1 MTYNMQQS
9 MKRRPMGKTLAM
21 FILVLFCTVKPSF
34 SQEQIRQIHLLDL
47 EGSISI
53 AKIKS
58 YDMLSLKEDLRIAEY
73 NLKSATSRFKTNVDL
88 NLTLPDYRKEIETY
102 TDSEGNMTL
111 YTSRKSTYNGA
122 LVISQPLPTDGDIY
136 FSSSL
141 RNIDNYLSSGRIMT
155 LNSQI
160 GITQPVNALYYSEIR
175 SEYKRAALSYE
186 KSQRQM
192 KREEL
197 NLVYNVSNAFYSLLS
212 LQKQEELAKMNL
224 ERQQEAYDMAKNK
237 YEAGLIKE
245 VDALQMEVDLAEA
258 QNSYDVAVINT
269 MSSTNNFKEII
280 GISLQDS
287 VILNSSL
294 EYNEVVVDAAKAVEL
309 ALENRSEIREREI
322 EMELNKISIR
332 RQKSYGMAT
341 GNITAYYEKIGTADE
356 LMDNGL
362 FNTLDNTLSDFG
374 SRPENFGVGF
384 TVNIPIIDWGRNRA
398 LVKAAEANLQKSIYN
413 QEVTRRDIESEVRNL
428 VADLNS
434 SFKRLRL
441 LEKNVLV
448 AEKSFEITR
457 ARFSDGDIDSQA
469 LALERE
475 RLNNAYTSHLSA
487 YINYQLKIADLM
499 RKTFY
504 DFEKDE
510 PIL

>member
-1 MTYNMQQS
+1 MQT
-9 MKRRPMGKTLAM
+9 MKAIWAI
-21 FILVLFCTVKPSF
+21 FILALLGISTPLSAQQTTK
-34 SQEQIRQIHLLDL
+34 QIHLLDL

-53 AKIKS
+53 AKVKS

-73 NLKSATSRFKTNVDL
+73 NLKSATSRFKTNVNLDL
-88 NLTLPDYRKEIETY
+88 ILPDYSKQIETF
-102 TDSEGNMTL
+102 TDSSGNMTL
-111 YTSRKSTYNGA
+111 YTSRKSTYNGQ
-122 LVISQPLPTDGDIY
+122 LTIRQPLPTDGDIY
-136 FSSSL
+136 VSSSVK
-141 RNIDNYLSSGRIMT
+141 NIDNYISDGRIMT
-155 LNSQI
+155 LNTRV
-160 GITQPVNALYYSEIR
+160 GITQPINALYYSEIR
-175 SEYKRAALSYE
+175 SEYKQAELAYE
-186 KSQRQM
+186 RSQKQL

-197 NLVYNVSNAFYSLLS
+197 NLIYNVSNAFYSLLS
-212 LQKQEELAKMNL
+212 LQKREELAKMNL

-258 QNSYDVAVINT
+258 QNDYDVAVISK

-287 VILNSSL
+287 VILNSNL
-294 EYNEVVVDAAKAVEL
+294 DYKEIVVDAQKAVEL
-309 ALENRSEIREREI
+309 ALKNRSEIREQEI
-322 EMELNKISIR
+322 AMELNKISIR

-341 GNITAYYEKIGTADE
+341 GNITAYYEKIGTSTDD
-356 LMDNGL
+356 MSDGL
-362 FNTLDNTLSDFG
+362 FNTVDNAVDDF
-374 SRPENFGVGF
+374 SNRPENFGVGL
-384 TVNIPIIDWGRNRA
+384 TINIPIIDWGRNRA
-398 LVKAAEANLQKSIYN
+398 LVKAAEARLQQSVYR
-413 QEVTRRDIESEVRNL
+413 QEVVRREIESETLNL

-434 SFKRLRL
+434 SLKRLHL
-441 LEKNVLV
+441 LEKNVAV

-457 ARFSDGDIDSQA
+457 SRFSDGDIDSQD
-469 LALERE
+469 LALERN

-504 DFEKDE
+504 DFENDK